1 MILFLVAE
9 DHLCFWVDRQPW
21 EQEWAQKDVVDI
33 WARGEGGLDEAAS
46 HECIEESGPILEYI
60 LEVLLGSM
68 WVEVTGKKDGTQA
81 WDSSRMKG
89 GSMSCEGRL

>member
-1 MILFLVAE
+1 M
-9 DHLCFWVDRQPW
+9 
-21 EQEWAQKDVVDI
+21 
-33 WARGEGGLDEAAS
+33 DEAAS